1 MKAKD
6 FPLHK
11 LAKLIGGNKAEK
23 KVRKRFHKWVAE
35 VEDLELVRRGRQL
48 WNYLNSGK
56 VSHTEKA
63 VLLLALLYLVSPI
76 DLVSDAIPVLGW
88 LDDLG
93 VATIA
98 LNYVTSRMDAKT
110 DAGSGKSGRKAKK
123 KAKGK
128 KKAQKRKPKDLVG
141 MLQGALG

>member
-11 LAKLIGGNKAEK
+11 LAKLIGGKKAQK
-23 KVRKRFHKWVAE
+23 QVRKQFHKWVDD

-110 DAGSGKSGRKAKK
+110 GR
-123 KAKGK
+123 KGK
-128 KKAQKRKPKDLVG
+128 KSKGKKARKRKRTDLVG
-141 MLQGALG
+141 MLQGAMG

>member
-1 MKAKD
+1 MKAKN
-6 FPLHK
+6 FSLPK
-11 LAKLIGGNKAEK
+11 LAKLIGANKAEK
-23 KVRKRFHKWVAE
+23 KVRKEFHKWVGE

-56 VSHTEKA
+56 VSQTEKA

-93 VATIA
+93 VASIA
-98 LNYVTSRMDAKT
+98 LNYVTRRMDAKT
-110 DAGSGKSGRKAKK
+110 DAGPGKSGRKGKK

-128 KKAQKRKPKDLVG
+128 KAKNRKPKDLVG
-141 MLQGALG
+141 MLEGALG

>member
-11 LAKLIGGNKAEK
+11 LAKLIGGKKAQK
-23 KVRKRFHKWVAE
+23 QVRKQFHKWVDE

-93 VATIA
+93 VATLA
-98 LNYVTSRMDAKT
+98 LNYVTSRMDEKR
-110 DAGSGKSGRKAKK
+110 GE
-123 KAKGK
+123 AKGK
-128 KKAQKRKPKDLVG
+128 SKGKRAKKRKRADLMG
-141 MLQGALG
+141 ALQGALG

>member
-11 LAKLIGGNKAEK
+11 LAKLIGGKKAQK
-23 KVRKRFHKWVAE
+23 QVRKQFHKWVDE

-63 VLLLALLYLVSPI
+63 VLLLALLYLVLLTSCRMRFPC
-76 DLVSDAIPVLGW
+76 SAGW
-88 LDDLG
+88 TTW
-93 VATIA
+93 A
-98 LNYVTSRMDAKT
+98 SRRSRST
-110 DAGSGKSGRKAKK
+110 T
-123 KAKGK
+123 
-128 KKAQKRKPKDLVG
+128 
-141 MLQGALG
+141 